1 MKVLSKPEQAATKI
15 REQKKKIRNLRVSDP
30 LDNKAIDLF
39 KWLTLYG
46 EELNI
51 AMGWK
56 GQNQ

>member
-1 MKVLSKPEQAATKI
+1 MKVLSKPEQAAVKI
-15 REQKKKIRNLRVSDP
+15 REQKQRIRNLRVSDP

-39 KWLTLYG
+39 KWLNLYG

-56 GQNQ
+56 GQTQ